1 MSMNTALLIAL
12 ACGLIAVIYG
22 FWQRSWILSQDAGNA
37 RMQEIAAAIQ
47 QGAAAY
53 LSRQYK
59 TIAAVGVVLTVLIAY
74 FLKLE
79 TAVGFVLGAVLS
91 GACGFIG
98 MNVSVRANVRTA
110 QAATKGIGPAL
121 DVAFKGGAI
130 TGMLVVGLG
139 LLGVSAFFW
148 FLAGNGQF
156 TPDRKL
162 ADVIN
167 PLMGFAF
174 GSSLISIFARLGGG
188 IFTKGADVG
197 ADLVGKVE
205 AGIPEDDPRNPAVI
219 ADNVGDNV
227 GDCAGMAADLFETY
241 AVTLIATM
249 VLGALLINVAPMQA
263 AIYPLVLGGVS
274 ILASIIGCFFVKA
287 SPGMKNVMPALYKG
301 LIVAG
306 LLSLVGFAV
315 FTFLIPVLPDNA
327 VKAEGSRMAL
337 FLCTIV
343 GLLLT
348 AALVW
353 ITEYYTGTDYAPVK
367 HVAQAS
373 TTGHA
378 TNIIAGIGVS
388 MKSTAW
394 PVLFV
399 CMAIIASYTIA
410 GLYGIAIAATSMLS
424 MAGIVVALD
433 AYGPITDNAGG
444 IAEMAEMPKAVRDV
458 TDPLDAVGNTTK
470 AVTKGYAIGSAGLA
484 ALVLF
489 ADYTHKLDSFGK
501 GTTFDLSDPMV
512 IVGLF
517 IGGMIPFL
525 FGAMAMEAV
534 GRAAASV
541 VEEVRRQFREIKG
554 IMEGTAKPEYGRA
567 VDMLT
572 TSAIKEMMIP
582 SLLPV
587 VVPVLVGMILGPKAL
602 GGLLMGTIVTGLFV
616 AISMCTGGG
625 AWDNAKKYIEDGHHG
640 GKGSDAHKAAVTGDT
655 VGDPYKDTAGPAV
668 NPLIKIINIVALLI
682 VPVLPATAMFGL
694 GGASPSAAYSAAPMA
709 AVAATAAVAVAAPK
723 VEAPASV
730 ATAVATA
737 AAAATAEAAKPAADA
752 VVRGPKP
759 VSFYF
764 DTAKTDVPAGAAKEL
779 DDLIKYA
786 QANPNAKIGLSGFHD
801 NKGNAEANAE
811 LAKNRAK
818 SVREVLRGAGV
829 LEERIVMDKPVS
841 VNGGDDKEARRV
853 DVFVK
858 Q

>member
-1 MSMNTALLIAL
+1 MSGNSALMLAL
-12 ACGLIAVIYG
+12 ACGVIAVIYG
-22 FWQRSWILSQDAGNA
+22 FWARSSILAMDAGNP

-53 LSRQYK
+53 LARQYR
-59 TIAAVGVVLTVLIAY
+59 TIAMVGVVLAILMGL
-74 FLKLE
+74 FLGTT
-79 TAVGFVLGAVLS
+79 TAIGFVIGAVLS

-110 QAATKGIGPAL
+110 QAATGGIAPAL

-139 LLGVSAFFW
+139 LLGVGGFYW
-148 FLAGNGQF
+148 FLVGNGNL
-156 TPDRKL
+156 TPDKNL
-162 ADVIN
+162 ADLLN
-167 PLMGFAF
+167 PLIGLAF

-249 VLGALLINVAPMQA
+249 VLGALMVAA
-263 AIYPLVLGGVS
+263 APIEAVMYPLALGGVS
-274 ILASIIGCFFVKA
+274 IIASIIGCFFVKA

-306 LLSLVGFAV
+306 VLSLIAFAGV
-315 FTFLIPVLPDNA
+315 TWTLMPDNA
-327 VKAEGSRMAL
+327 IQASGSRMAL
-337 FLCTIV
+337 FGACVV
-343 GLLLT
+343 GLVLT

-373 TTGHA
+373 STGHA

-394 PVLFV
+394 PVLAV
-399 CMAIIASYTIA
+399 CVAIVCSHALA
-410 GLYGIAIAATSMLS
+410 GLYGVAVAATAMLS

-444 IAEMAEMPKAVRDV
+444 IAEMAELPSSVRDV

-489 ADYTHKLDSFGK
+489 ADYTHKLETYGK
-501 GTTFDLSDPMV
+501 SVSFDLSDPMV

-517 IGGMIPFL
+517 IGGLIPYL

-534 GRAAASV
+534 GRSAGAV

-572 TSAIKEMMIP
+572 TAAIKEMMIP

-587 VVPVLVGMILGPKAL
+587 VVPILVGMLLGPKAL

-682 VPVLPATAMFGL
+682 VPLLP
-694 GGASPSAAYSAAPMA
+694 
-709 AVAATAAVAVAAPK
+709 
-723 VEAPASV
+723 
-730 ATAVATA
+730 
-737 AAAATAEAAKPAADA
+737 
-752 VVRGPKP
+752 
-759 VSFYF
+759 
-764 DTAKTDVPAGAAKEL
+764 
-779 DDLIKYA
+779 
-786 QANPNAKIGLSGFHD
+786 
-801 NKGNAEANAE
+801 
-811 LAKNRAK
+811 
-818 SVREVLRGAGV
+818 
-829 LEERIVMDKPVS
+829 
-841 VNGGDDKEARRV
+841 
-853 DVFVK
+853 
-858 Q
+858 